1 MISLTI
7 FKNIFDNETTKRLD
21 LESFDDLEKLLY
33 NLSEDHKTSKKDA
46 VLISP
51 ATYLPNT
58 TRANANVVEWA
69 GWCAVDVDDFEF
81 YGDLRNDLSKRFP
94 DYRYVC
100 YSTASSTH
108 TSPKFRLVFP
118 LTRSVEHD
126 KIKHFWY
133 ALNTELG
140 ELADRQTK
148 DLSRMYYIPATYADA
163 YNFIF
168 SHDGDFIDP
177 SKLIAKYP
185 LAEKSGDTLFDR
197 LPENIQ
203 KQIIEHRKSKLD
215 NNDVH
220 WTSYQNCPFFPK
232 KLETEYRAISNTGW
246 YHKMFQIMV
255 AIAGNAIKNNYPITS
270 DEISVL
276 CKQLDQETGN
286 WYKNRPLTKEA
297 DRAIE
302 YVYKKL

>member
-133 ALNTELG
+133 ALNTKLG

>member
-33 NLSEDHKTSKKDA
+33 NLSEDHKASKKDA

-69 GWCAVDVDDFEF
+69 GWCAIDVDEYECD
-81 YGDLRNDLSKRFP
+81 GDLEDDLAKKFSN
-94 DYRYVC
+94 YRYVC
-100 YSTASSTH
+100 YSTASSTIDQ
-108 TSPKFRLVFP
+108 PKFRIVFQLSKP
-118 LTRSVEHD
+118 VKNDDIR
-126 KIKHFWY
+126 KFY
-133 ALNTELG
+133 FALSESSG
-140 ELADRQTK
+140 GIADRQTK
-148 DLSRMYYIPATYADA
+148 DFSRMFYIPASYANA
-163 YNFIF
+163 HNFIF
-168 SHDGDFIDP
+168 SHPGDPINP
-177 SKLIAKYP
+177 SELIAKYP
-185 LAEKSGDTLFDR
+185 LAEKKGDTLFDR

-255 AIAGNAIKNNYPITS
+255 AIAGNAVKNNYPITS